1 MSSAFVRVLKASAAV
16 PIRHALSYLTHPRYT
31 AHAPRQIFIR
41 PEALQISEID
51 RKQRFMSTSQC
62 DDLIYQHAKNGNSKQ
77 IAELL
82 KANKVDLS
90 RKDAKGYTVLHYAAM
105 NGYGDVSKLLLEAG
119 ADPNIQ
125 DSVGRTALHHSMPA
139 GFSSCVVHLMNH
151 GVDDKIRDMH
161 GQTAADLVSKEGGGE
176 IS

>member
-62 DDLIYQHAKNGNSKQ
+62 KLRIAKEVGDDLIYQHAKNGNSKQ

-105 NGYGDVSKLLLEAG
+105 NGYGD
-119 ADPNIQ
+119 
-125 DSVGRTALHHSMPA
+125 
-139 GFSSCVVHLMNH
+139 
-151 GVDDKIRDMH
+151 DMH